1 MKNLLMFLVFV
12 SLLGACTGEDQRQP
26 QTLAPVKTD
35 LELLLEQTAQ
45 NPKDADA
52 WYHLADLYDRVEL
65 YEQEI
70 DALKK
75 VVALQ
80 PKRGYAYLRMGNACN
95 RLGRYPE
102 AVQSFGKAKPYQ
114 AKNPVLYNNLAFAY
128 GKLGRTKDEIAALR
142 KAIELRPRYATAR
155 FNLAVASLRNG
166 DRGEALTQYKA
177 LNNIDGTLAAQ
188 LKKEI
193 EHTR

>member
-1 MKNLLMFLVFV
+1 MKRLSLVIALLMLTA
-12 SLLGACTGEDQRQP
+12 ACSEQQREPVIVAP
-26 QTLAPVKTD
+26 QKSD
-35 LELLLEQTAQ
+35 IDILLEQTAQ

-52 WYHLADLYDRVEL
+52 WYHLADLYDRMEM
-65 YEQEI
+65 YQQEI

-80 PKRGYAYLRMGNACN
+80 PGRGYAYLRMGNACN
-95 RLGRYPE
+95 RLGKYPE
-102 AVQSFGKAKPYQ
+102 AVQSFEKAKPSQ

-155 FNLAVASLRNG
+155 FNLAMASLRNG

-193 EHTR
+193 DHSR